1 MSSESLPI
9 SSSSSSSSSNRKKAN
24 ELVLEEAIVR
34 SSIDTIDLITP
45 KKLSNL
51 SIKTTA
57 DDLQSN
63 IEGYQEFLSNA
74 NTLFGER
81 PLADYQYL
89 WLETIYRLTF
99 TLVKLKKSFSQ
110 LYLHAQPYEI
120 ESIGPKA
127 IVLNAKLM
135 QATEELS
142 ILMCEFFN
150 NALSIV
156 VAFENRVQSLIGQCL
171 KLLLLEEMED
181 DRFDHISN
189 AVLQQIQVYLINHKV
204 GIEILI
210 RFSETVY
217 KLGKSPLILPLL
229 QEFDPELPMN
239 LIASNAINLVDV
251 MNFYRYVSFNLVSLS
266 VNDKKYAKLAE
277 IYFRILLAFPNL
289 NLKLYVKDEDEKGM
303 FRDKRDEFIINLLER
318 QELSL
323 MYVLNYLLAVGSLR
337 KLLESSQLYQKE
349 LSFLVNSVS
358 LSLSKDIDKLASQTT
373 STRSSMV
380 SIPQY
385 NMEIER
391 KLEIE
396 KKLASSKYKYSSLS
410 SVIFNGSYKEKLRL
424 VVNFGESLLAPNL
437 LVKKLKNKSID
448 NNDSYVESNKVVER
462 LIHAMNKIEEDLLAV
477 L

>member
-24 ELVLEEAIVR
+24 ESVLEEAIVR

-63 IEGYQEFLSNA
+63 IEGYQEFLFNA

-156 VAFENRVQSLIGQCL
+156 VEFENRVQSLIGQCL

-303 FRDKRDEFIINLLER
+303 FRDKRDEFIINLSER

>member
-1 MSSESLPI
+1 M
-9 SSSSSSSSSNRKKAN
+9 
-24 ELVLEEAIVR
+24 
-34 SSIDTIDLITP
+34 
-45 KKLSNL
+45 
-51 SIKTTA
+51 
-57 DDLQSN
+57 
-63 IEGYQEFLSNA
+63 
-74 NTLFGER
+74 
-81 PLADYQYL
+81 
-89 WLETIYRLTF
+89 
-99 TLVKLKKSFSQ
+99 
-110 LYLHAQPYEI
+110 
-120 ESIGPKA
+120 
-127 IVLNAKLM
+127 
-135 QATEELS
+135 
-142 ILMCEFFN
+142 
-150 NALSIV
+150 
-156 VAFENRVQSLIGQCL
+156 QSLIGQCL

-396 KKLASSKYKYSSLS
+396 K
-410 SVIFNGSYKEKLRL
+410 NWR
-424 VVNFGESLLAPNL
+424 VVNTNT
-437 LVKKLKNKSID
+437 
-448 NNDSYVESNKVVER
+448 
-462 LIHAMNKIEEDLLAV
+462 V